1 MSTALIVKTRSH
13 FFHVVT
19 ELLGL
24 RFRVPGLKEVRNPFA
39 YTIMMLLLRVFGI
52 NVENYLEEYDSE
64 VKRRI
69 HVDPTWTFIDA
80 GANIGQW
87 TLYMAKRVSRV
98 VVIEPS
104 KEPFRWL
111 LRNTKKMKNVLCI
124 NAACWDE
131 DTKLNFKVVPPLG
144 FVRVVGENE
153 CTIQA
158 YSLNTIAKWA
168 KIRGKTFIK
177 IDVEGA
183 EEHVLL
189 GATDLLKDCMGL
201 VVDTHSFEF
210 MEKVEALL
218 LSHDFKVQKF
228 GNTIKALG

>member
-64 VKRRI
+64 IKRRI
-69 HVDPTWTFIDA
+69 HV
-80 GANIGQW
+80 ANIGQW

-98 VVIEPS
+98 VAIEPS
-104 KEPFRWL
+104 REPFRWL

-131 DTKLNFKVVPPLG
+131 DTKLNFKVVSSLG
-144 FVRVVGENE
+144 FVTVYGGENE
-153 CTIQA
+153 RTIQA
-158 YSLNTIAKWA
+158 YSLNTLARRA

-201 VVDTHSFEF
+201 VVDTHSFEL

-218 LSHDFKVQKF
+218 LSHGFKVQKF
-228 GNTIKALG
+228 GNTIIALR